1 QVENMGSLVL
11 CPICVEVLLLVKLS
25 ESRTLRT
32 ENLEVKHNNND
43 DYYQEVMDIFK
54 SNEHRLYSDD

>member
-1 QVENMGSLVL
+1 
-11 CPICVEVLLLVKLS
+11 VKLS

-54 SNEHRLYSDD
+54 SNEHRLHSDD